1 MGADRGDTTAWG
13 GALAAVVVFAA
24 LLASFPEKLWH
35 WDEFQLSYGVSHFDL
50 ARHEPHPPGYYLFV
64 LLGRALAPVVGDP
77 ARALRCLSAASVAL
91 FAGLAA
97 GRPPAALAS
106 PARLLLAAA
115 AAAFALASPLTTRL
129 GVAALSY
136 AAEGAVWLAWLLVLA
151 RRPRGRGLLAL
162 AFAAGLAGGIR
173 PTLTLWAALLLL
185 AGQRGPDRAP
195 LRDLAGAAGA
205 GAAGVLVWLAPLLWE
220 SGGLE
225 AYREA
230 TGSLVAGNV
239 WAKSVFVTGLDGWGA
254 RLGQMSADLA
264 VSLGLVAPAL
274 AVLGAWRLRGGGG
287 PALARLDPLLQGAAL
302 AFAFYALVIY
312 DTPGYLAA
320 VVLPLAAWCLR
331 ATGFW
336 LADLGAQR
344 QLAGATGALLLA
356 GAGVALPGGA
366 VDPHYALHDRLL
378 ETRFAVVRAHFDPAD
393 TLLVTSR
400 EYQDYG
406 LRHVAHDLPEFTT
419 LQLARDPYFAV
430 TSEAQPLLVARERG
444 LQATGPEPLDLATL
458 LPADA
463 LRRVVYMV
471 PFDAS
476 AFVAPAC
483 SPLARGMKT
492 ALGETLPALQLR
504 PGWRVLARGGRLFC
518 TPPGGLGP
526 AATGK

>member
-1 MGADRGDTTAWG
+1 MGADRGDTTAWA
-13 GALAAVVVFAA
+13 GALAALVVFAA

-35 WDEFQLSYGVSHFDL
+35 WDEFQLAYGVTHFDL

-77 ARALRCLSAASVAL
+77 ARALRCVSAASVAL
-91 FAGLAA
+91 FVGLAA
-97 GRPPAALAS
+97 GRVPAALAA

-115 AAAFALASPLTTRL
+115 AAAFALASPLTARL

-151 RRPRGRGLLAL
+151 RRPRGWRLLAL

-173 PTLTLWAALLLL
+173 PTLTLWSALLLL
-185 AGQRGPDRAP
+185 AGQRGSGRAP
-195 LRDLAGAAGA
+195 LRELLGMAVAGAV
-205 GAAGVLVWLAPLLWE
+205 GVLVWLAPLLWE
-220 SGGLE
+220 SGGLA

-230 TGSLVAGNV
+230 AGALATGNV
-239 WAKSVFVTGLDGWGA
+239 WAKSVFVAGLDGWGA
-254 RLGQMSADLA
+254 RLGQMVSDLA

-274 AVLGAWRLRGGGG
+274 ATLGAWRLRGGGG

-336 LADLGAQR
+336 LGGLGARR
-344 QLAGATGALLLA
+344 QLAGASGALLLA
-356 GAGVALPGGA
+356 GAGVVLPGGA
-366 VDPHYALHDRLL
+366 VDPNYALHDRLL
-378 ETRFAVVRAHFDPAD
+378 ETRFAAVRERFEPAD

-400 EYQDYG
+400 EYWDYA

-419 LQLARDPYFAV
+419 LQLARDPYFAI
-430 TSEAQPLLVARERG
+430 TSEARPLLVARGRQ
-444 LQATGPEPLDLATL
+444 LQAAGPEPLDLATL
-458 LPADA
+458 LPAGA

-471 PFDAS
+471 PFDAD

-483 SPLARGMKT
+483 SPLAHGTKT
-492 ALGETLPALQLR
+492 ALGETLPVLRLR
-504 PGWRVLARGGRLFC
+504 PGWRVLARGGRLHC
-518 TPPGGLGP
+518 APPGEG
-526 AATGK
+526 